1 MKRSPSPDI
10 IDVARAA
17 GVSAATV
24 SRAFN
29 HPELLRADT
38 RERIMRAVEAT
49 GYIRNRAAQAIHG
62 RRSGTIGLIVPTI
75 DNSIFSHLIQS
86 FSESLQAEGFT
97 LLIATHG
104 YDLASE
110 YALLRNFLEHRVDG
124 VALVGLAHEDRTY
137 DLLASRQ
144 TPVVAMWNY
153 SETSRVSCVGAD
165 NFEVGKTAAQHM
177 LALGHRDIALLFPPI
192 EDNDRAGERLRGAA
206 ETLAAAGVEPLP
218 EWRTEAKY
226 DISKSR
232 AEALRLLSL
241 PNRPRAIIAG
251 NDIVARGAASAAQH
265 LGLGIPNDI
274 SIIGIG
280 DFSGSAEWSPPL
292 STVRIDAHKV
302 GAEGAG
308 ILVEAINGPETQHL
322 TRILTDAALV
332 PRETTGRNFS
342 MNE

>member
-1 MKRSPSPDI
+1 
-10 IDVARAA
+10 
-17 GVSAATV
+17 
-24 SRAFN
+24 
-29 HPELLRADT
+29 
-38 RERIMRAVEAT
+38 MRAVEAT

-86 FSESLQAEGFT
+86 FSDSLQAEGFT

-137 DLLASRQ
+137 DLLASRE

-153 SETSRVSCVGAD
+153 SATSRISCVGSD
-165 NFEVGKTAAQHM
+165 NFEVGAMAARHM
-177 LALGHRDIALLFPPI
+177 LSLGHKEIALLFPPV
-192 EDNDRAGERLRGAA
+192 EDNDRAGERYRGAA
-206 ETLAAAGVEPLP
+206 ETLKAAGVMPLP

-232 AEALRLLSL
+232 SEALRLLSSAS
-241 PNRPRAIIAG
+241 RPKAIIAG

-265 LGLGIPNDI
+265 LGLRIPDDI

-302 GAEGAG
+302 GVAGAG
-308 ILVEAINGPETQHL
+308 ILVEAINGSAAPTI
-322 TRILTDAALV
+322 TRILTDASLV
-332 PRETTGRNFS
+332 ARATTGLAQYPSKRHR
-342 MNE
+342 